1 MKLPRNA
8 KVFRGQLDVAPFM
21 GVFLLMLLF
30 IVLRQQI
37 TFVPGLSVA
46 LPEAVDLSGIQGPAV
61 TVIMDREGQVFF
73 DNQMLNPAQPAA
85 LTDFLRKTIE
95 RTGTPVTMILQ
106 ADRNVPFG
114 DLTRLSLMARE
125 AGIHDVILATRS
137 PGGKQ

>member
-46 LPEAVDLSGIQGPAV
+46 LPEAVNLSGIQGPAV
-61 TVIMDREGQVFF
+61 TVIMDRQGQVFF
-73 DNQMLNPAQPAA
+73 DNQMLNPAQPGP
-85 LTDFLRKTIE
+85 LTDFLRKSIE
-95 RTGTPVTMILQ
+95 RAGTPVTLIVQ
-106 ADRNVPFG
+106 ADRDVRLG
-114 DLTRLSLMARE
+114 DWTRLNLAARE
-125 AGIHDVILATRS
+125 AGVHDVLLAIRS
-137 PGGKQ
+137 RNGTQ